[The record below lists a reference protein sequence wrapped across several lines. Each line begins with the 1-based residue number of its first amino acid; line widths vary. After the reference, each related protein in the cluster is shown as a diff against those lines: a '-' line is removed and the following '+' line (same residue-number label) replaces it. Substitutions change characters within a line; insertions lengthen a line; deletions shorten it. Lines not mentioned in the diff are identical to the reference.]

1 MQFKWVVMQNIS
13 IFEKEQEAIKYQ
25 NLIGSQKSK
34 AMANP
39 RNLGFLRKNLHVVI
53 TGNLLLLGAKIIILK
68 SLIILKNVGK
78 KSRGGH

>member
-1 MQFKWVVMQNIS
+1 MKENKKKNLGKQEKKMQFKWVIMQNIS

-39 RNLGFLRKNLHVVI
+39 RNLGFLRKNVACSHNREFI
-53 TGNLLLLGAKIIILK
+53 A
-68 SLIILKNVGK
+68 S
-78 KSRGGH
+78 GH